1 MIDEE
6 IEGDKYTE
14 EMVNLLRQNNFEQQP
29 HEFEAPDAQAN
40 ANSQINIVSSLAAL
54 EGGAPAMANSAF
66 MRLDFD
72 NQSFN
77 LNINS
82 IYDWQN
88 LENDFANQFGFDNDE
103 LMQNSDVSQ
112 QSNVVGGQAEN
123 MAQM

>member
-1 MIDEE
+1 M
-6 IEGDKYTE
+6 
-14 EMVNLLRQNNFEQQP
+14 
-29 HEFEAPDAQAN
+29 
-40 ANSQINIVSSLAAL
+40 NIVTSLAAL
-54 EGGAPAMANSAF
+54 EGGAHSMMASSAF
-66 MRLDFD
+66 MRQDFD

-103 LMQNSDVSQ
+103 LMQNSEVSQ
-112 QSNVVGGQAEN
+112 QSNMVGGQAEN